1 VGGQAALP
9 TGIDGTTP
17 NVARMYD
24 YALGGKNNFDVD
36 RMAMEHLYALVP
48 YGPRPALE
56 NRAFLGRAVRFL
68 ASSGIRQFLDVGSG
82 LPTQG
87 NVHEVA
93 HAVAPE
99 ARVVYIDY
107 DPMAV
112 MHSKA
117 LLSGSDSVTA
127 IQADMRHPEDILDNP
142 EVRSLLDFAQPVAVL
157 LVAMLHAVTDDEDP
171 AGIVTR
177 FREAMAPGSYL
188 VLSHITSHQQPPAV
202 VTNLRKVF
210 EQARE
215 PMVPRTLDEVMA
227 FFQGLELVDPGLVT
241 ASDWRPDGSGVSH
254 EPPSRLVLAGI
265 GRKPG

>member
-1 VGGQAALP
+1 VGEQAALP

-17 NVARMYD
+17 NIARMYD
-24 YALGGKNNFDVD
+24 YALGGKNNFEVD
-36 RMAMEHLYALVP
+36 RMAMEQVYAVVP

-68 ASSGIRQFLDVGSG
+68 AGTGIRQFLDVGSG

-93 HAVAPE
+93 QAVAPD
-99 ARVVYIDY
+99 ARVAYVDY
-107 DPMAV
+107 DPMAI

-117 LLSGSDSVTA
+117 LLSGSGTVTA
-127 IQADMRHPEDILDNP
+127 VQADMRRPRDILGHPE
-142 EVRSLLDFAQPVAVL
+142 VTSLLDFAQPVAVL

-171 AGIVTR
+171 AGIVTQ

-188 VLSHITSHQQPPAV
+188 VLSHITSHQQPPEV
-202 VTNLRKVF
+202 VTHLRKVF

-215 PMVPRTLDEVMA
+215 PMVPRGRDQILA
-227 FFQGLELVDPGLVT
+227 FFQGFELVDPGLVT
-241 ASDWRPDGSGVSH
+241 ASDWRPDEASA
-254 EPPSRLVLAGI
+254 R
-265 GRKPG
+265 